1 MPETAIAIDTS
12 HSSLEKDSK
21 VVPGSHDLPSTASTA
36 NLSVS
41 GTESHP
47 SADDNKT
54 ASIDTVTDSI
64 SKLSVSP
71 SPPVSTP
78 QAEPLATAEN
88 KKDPSAS
95 SSSSSSSSSET
106 ARTSAAAKVQEQA
119 AEAEE
124 LSPEEAKLR
133 AKGLKST
140 HRPGFYVHIDSPRRL
155 RIQTSTATFDLD
167 RYCPHANADMLK
179 WGVLRSDMT
188 LRCGVH
194 YWGFDLS
201 KGGQCIAHP
210 EESLNA
216 CPVSSSELEW

>member
-1 MPETAIAIDTS
+1 MPETAIAINAS
-12 HSSLEKDSK
+12 HSSLDKDSK
-21 VVPGSHDLPSTASTA
+21 VVPGTHDLPSTASTA

-41 GTESHP
+41 GTESQP
-47 SADDNKT
+47 SADGAQKT
-54 ASIDTVTDSI
+54 TTIDTVTDSI

-78 QAEPLATAEN
+78 QAESSATES
-88 KKDPSAS
+88 KKDS
-95 SSSSSSSSSET
+95 SSSSSS
-106 ARTSAAAKVQEQA
+106 TSTEATSKAAAVTKVLDET
-119 AEAEE
+119 EKEE

-133 AKGLKST
+133 AQGLKST
-140 HRPGFYVHIDSPRRL
+140 HRPGFYIHIDAPRRL
-155 RIQTSTATFDLD
+155 RIKTSTTTFDLD

-201 KGGQCIAHP
+201 KSGQCIAHP
-210 EESLNA
+210 EETLNA
-216 CPVSSSELEW
+216 CPVSSSELDW